1 MAPPPK
7 DDAVSVVES
16 LDVKSSV
23 SGSDVS
29 TKSPPKPLPIL
40 LSIAMFLLFIASG
53 GGLTTSALQF
63 RPSRSG
69 KRDCLTQSFI
79 LFAVGPRY
87 SARTLTGMLAYTITS
102 P

>member
-1 MAPPPK
+1 MAPAPK
-7 DDAVSVVES
+7 EDVVSVVES

-23 SGSDVS
+23 SGSDIS

-40 LSIAMFLLFIASG
+40 LSIAMFHLLVASG

-79 LFAVGPRY
+79 LFAV
-87 SARTLTGMLAYTITS
+87 SARRSPKSLECWLTLTNS